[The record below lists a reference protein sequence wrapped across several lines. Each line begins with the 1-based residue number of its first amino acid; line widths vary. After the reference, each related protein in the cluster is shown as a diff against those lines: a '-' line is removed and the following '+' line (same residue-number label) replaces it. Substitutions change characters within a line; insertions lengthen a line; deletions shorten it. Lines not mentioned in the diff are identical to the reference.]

1 MIKEKFR
8 AKLFS
13 LSLGHQFRF
22 HYHQP
27 MQRALKII
35 NFLCA
40 FLSLSPSIIIEK
52 SKLSCCWYSML
63 LSECDFFYF
72 ALHVET
78 WHIIV
83 DCIQDQVVYA
93 HERKK
98 FFKRSFVVISINYT
112 PTWWWSWSWVIWL
125 CLHIQ
130 LFWGWLS
137 SLSDDCLEKLFKKKT
152 FHWGM

>member
-1 MIKEKFR
+1 MC
-8 AKLFS
+8 FS
-13 LSLGHQFRF
+13 
-22 HYHQP
+22 
-27 MQRALKII
+27 
-35 NFLCA
+35 
-40 FLSLSPSIIIEK
+40 LSLSPSIIIEK

-137 SLSDDCLEKLFKKKT
+137 SLRDDCLEKLFKKKKHFTEGCKNIQCHFEAFWELFILLWKT
-152 FHWGM
+152 FLNLSL

>member
-13 LSLGHQFRF
+13 LSLGRQFRF

-35 NFLCA
+35 NFLCV
-40 FLSLSPSIIIEK
+40 FLSLSLSLYNNWEIEIV
-52 SKLSCCWYSML
+52 L
-63 LSECDFFYF
+63 LLILYVVVGVRFYF

-83 DCIQDQVVYA
+83 DCIQDQVVCA

-137 SLSDDCLEKLFKKKT
+137 SLRDDCLEKLFKKKT